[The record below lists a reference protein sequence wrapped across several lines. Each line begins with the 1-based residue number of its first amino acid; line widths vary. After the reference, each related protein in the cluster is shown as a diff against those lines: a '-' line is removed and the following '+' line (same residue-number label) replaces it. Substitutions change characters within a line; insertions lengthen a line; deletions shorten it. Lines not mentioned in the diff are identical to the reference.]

1 MRLDGFL
8 SKNGFGSRK
17 SVKKLILNSRV
28 KVDNNVIL
36 DVGYKLNENNIIT
49 VDEKIIENI
58 SNVVLILNKPTNY
71 ISSLIDERYPS
82 VINLIDEKYKRDLR
96 LVGRLDY
103 DTTGLLLLT
112 DNGILNARL
121 TSPKYHIEKIYQVK
135 VNHLLKDELVEK
147 FNQPNDIGR
156 GEITRPA
163 KLKIIDNYNA
173 EITITEGK
181 YHEIKRLFGKYNYDV
196 IALNRISFGPIKL
209 NDLEIGKYRKLKEE
223 EYILLL
229 EAVNMN
235 KEEYLWLFVQNV
247 GRIM

>member
-28 KVDNNVIL
+28 KVDDKVIL
-36 DVGYKLNENNIIT
+36 DVGYKLNENNIIK
-49 VDEKIIENI
+49 VDDKVIENI
-58 SNVVLILNKPTNY
+58 SNVVLILNKPTDY

-82 VINLIDEKYKRDLR
+82 VMNLIDEKYKRDLR

-112 DNGILNARL
+112 DNGVLNARL
-121 TSPKYHIEKIYQVK
+121 TSPKYHIEKTYQVR
-135 VNHLLKDELVEK
+135 VNHLLKEELIDK
-147 FNQPNDIGR
+147 FNQSNDIGK
-156 GEITRPA
+156 GEITLPA
-163 KLKIIDNYNA
+163 KLRIIDNYNA

-196 IALNRISFGPIKL
+196 INLNRISFGPIKL
-209 NDLEIGKYRKLKEE
+209 NDLQSGQYRKLNKE

-229 EAVNMN
+229 ESVNLN
-235 KEEYLWLFVQNV
+235 KEEYL
-247 GRIM
+247 